1 MTSKCTKQSTCISHA
16 RQLLWE
22 GAQPFNL
29 CILTSPVNTTDGW
42 FTWEIL
48 PLAFYGA
55 YKSKSSISA
64 KFCHQLLEGKS
75 FSPVPAAA
83 RLTAGQ
89 GCPSHQACFTMPGCT
104 GLCCDTDHS
113 TTVIFYEAFFM
124 SQQRQVPLAWKGE
137 GRAAAVVWSRVRA
150 AQCCLLGSSCQHVG
164 KNGRDEQTQCSSQH
178 SAHLVHGL

>member
-1 MTSKCTKQSTCISHA
+1 MTNKCRKQSTCISHA
-16 RQLLWE
+16 TQLLWE
-22 GAQPFNL
+22 GAQHFNL
-29 CILTSPVNTTDGW
+29 CLLTSPVNTTDWW

-75 FSPVPAAA
+75 FSPVPAAT

-89 GCPSHQACFTMPGCT
+89 SCPSDQACFTVPGCT
-104 GLCCDTDHS
+104 VLCCDTDHGN
-113 TTVIFYEAFFM
+113 TVIFYEAFFM

-137 GRAAAVVWSRVRA
+137 GRAAAVVWSRVRP
-150 AQCCLLGSSCQHVG
+150 AQCCLLGRSCQHVG
-164 KNGRDEQTQCSSQH
+164 KNGNETSVYNTLPNAQPT
-178 SAHLVHGL
+178 